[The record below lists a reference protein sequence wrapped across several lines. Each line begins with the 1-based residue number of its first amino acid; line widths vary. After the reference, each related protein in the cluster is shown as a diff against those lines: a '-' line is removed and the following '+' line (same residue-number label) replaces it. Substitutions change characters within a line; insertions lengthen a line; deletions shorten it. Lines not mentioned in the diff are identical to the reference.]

1 MKEELEDNVRGNKE
15 AISKLYELFSE
26 QLEDVK
32 AVNATQTGDD
42 AINFLCGV
50 DINYFC

>member
-1 MKEELEDNVRGNKE
+1 
-15 AISKLYELFSE
+15 
-26 QLEDVK
+26 VK

-50 DINYFC
+50 DINYFCWHISCLGSNLNTQVQNYMSRFEAS